1 MRIQINRT
9 TRRIAGMLLLLLLSV
24 TSYGAT
30 AGNIEGTWHGTLKL
44 NAMKLSIVMH
54 FSDNAC
60 TLDSPD
66 QGAKGIKGEVREIT
80 AEKVDVAFPTLNATY
95 TGVLKDGKIEGT
107 FTQMGY
113 KLPLVLEEGQPVRIR
128 PQTPQPPF
136 PYQTEEVSFV
146 NTEDSASLA
155 GTLTYPV
162 GYNSKRKVPVVIMVT
177 GSGLQN
183 RDEELFE
190 HKPFLVIADFLAR
203 NGIASLRYDDR
214 GAGLSTGDIENVTTE
229 GFCRDAAAGIAFLR
243 KTGHFSKIGVLGHS
257 EGGSIAFMLAA
268 QKKCD
273 FIVSMAGPGLR
284 GDSIIVEQTNE
295 LLRQQGQP
303 ETMTVRQMR
312 LTMLLQKTNPWY
324 DYFVDFDPAPVIK
337 QIKCPALLLNG
348 DKDSQ
353 VMAASNIPVIR
364 ALLSDNEKHQLPD
377 NQVIKVYPGLNHLF
391 QHCTT
396 GMPAEYGS
404 IEETISEEVLHDIA
418 EWIKNTTISK
428 Q

>member
-9 TRRIAGMLLLLLLSV
+9 TRRIAGVLLLLLLSV

-95 TGVLKDGKIEGT
+95 TGMLKDGKIEGT

-257 EGGSIAFMLAA
+257 EGGSIAFILAA

-303 ETMTVRQMR
+303 ATMTVRQMR

-337 QIKCPALLLNG
+337 QIKCPALFLNG

>member
-9 TRRIAGMLLLLLLSV
+9 TRRIAGVLLLLLLSV

-136 PYQTEEVSFV
+136 PYQTEEISFV

-303 ETMTVRQMR
+303 ATMTVRQMR

>member
-9 TRRIAGMLLLLLLSV
+9 TRRIAGVLLLLLLSV

-95 TGVLKDGKIEGT
+95 TGMLKDGKIEGT

-214 GAGLSTGDIENVTTE
+214 GAGLSTGDIEDVTTE

-303 ETMTVRQMR
+303 ATMTVRQMR

-353 VMAASNIPVIR
+353 VMAVSNIPVIR
-364 ALLSDNEKHQLPD
+364 ALLSENEKHQLPD

>member
-9 TRRIAGMLLLLLLSV
+9 TRRIAGVLLLLLLSV
-24 TSYGAT
+24 TSYGTT

-95 TGVLKDGKIEGT
+95 TGMLKDGKIEGT

-214 GAGLSTGDIENVTTE
+214 GTGLSTGDIENVTTE

-268 QKKCD
+268 QKKCE

-303 ETMTVRQMR
+303 ATMTVRQMR

>member
-9 TRRIAGMLLLLLLSV
+9 TRKIAGVLLLLLLSV

-30 AGNIEGTWHGTLKL
+30 TGNIEGTWHGTLKL

-303 ETMTVRQMR
+303 ATMTVRQMR

-353 VMAASNIPVIR
+353 VMAVSNIPVIR

>member
-9 TRRIAGMLLLLLLSV
+9 TRRIAGVLLLLLLSV

>member
-9 TRRIAGMLLLLLLSV
+9 TRRIAGVLLLLLLSV

-146 NTEDSASLA
+146 NTEDSASLV

-243 KTGHFSKIGVLGHS
+243 KTGHFSKIGVIGHS

-303 ETMTVRQMR
+303 ATMTVRQMR

>member
-9 TRRIAGMLLLLLLSV
+9 TRRIAGVMLLLLLSV

-229 GFCRDAAAGIAFLR
+229 GFCRDAAAGIALLR

-303 ETMTVRQMR
+303 ATMTVRQMR

>member
-9 TRRIAGMLLLLLLSV
+9 TRRIAGVLLLLLLSV

-95 TGVLKDGKIEGT
+95 TGMLKDGKIEGT

-183 RDEELFE
+183 RNEELFE

-303 ETMTVRQMR
+303 ATMTVRQMR

>member
-9 TRRIAGMLLLLLLSV
+9 TRRIAGVLLLLLLSV

-243 KTGHFSKIGVLGHS
+243 KTGHFSKIGVIGHS

-303 ETMTVRQMR
+303 ATMTVRQMR

>member
-9 TRRIAGMLLLLLLSV
+9 TRRIAGVLLLLLLSV

-183 RDEELFE
+183 RNEELFE

-303 ETMTVRQMR
+303 ATMTVRQMR

>member
-9 TRRIAGMLLLLLLSV
+9 TRRIAGVLLLLLLSV

-95 TGVLKDGKIEGT
+95 TGMLKDGKIEGT

-214 GAGLSTGDIENVTTE
+214 GAGLSTGDIEDVTTE

-303 ETMTVRQMR
+303 ATMTVRQMR

>member
-9 TRRIAGMLLLLLLSV
+9 TRRIAGVLLLLLLSV

-66 QGAKGIKGEVREIT
+66 QGAKGIKGEVKEIT
-80 AEKVDVAFPTLNATY
+80 AENVDIAFPTLNASY

-107 FTQMGY
+107 FTQMGF

-136 PYQTEEVSFV
+136 PYQTEEVTFV

-303 ETMTVRQMR
+303 ATMTVRQMR

-364 ALLSDNEKHQLPD
+364 TLLSDNEKHQLPD

>member
-9 TRRIAGMLLLLLLSV
+9 TRRIAGVLLLLLLSV

-95 TGVLKDGKIEGT
+95 TGMLKDGRIEGT

-303 ETMTVRQMR
+303 ATMTVRQMR

>member
-9 TRRIAGMLLLLLLSV
+9 TRRIAGVLLLLLLSV

-183 RDEELFE
+183 RNEELFE

-312 LTMLLQKTNPWY
+312 LTMPLQKTNPWY

>member
-9 TRRIAGMLLLLLLSV
+9 TRRIAGVLLLLLLSV

-95 TGVLKDGKIEGT
+95 TGMLKDGKIEGT

-183 RDEELFE
+183 RNEELFE

>member
-9 TRRIAGMLLLLLLSV
+9 TRRIAGVLLLLLLSV

-30 AGNIEGTWHGTLKL
+30 TGNIEGTWHGTLKL

-303 ETMTVRQMR
+303 ATMTVRQMR

>member
-9 TRRIAGMLLLLLLSV
+9 TRRIAGVLLLLLLSV

-214 GAGLSTGDIENVTTE
+214 GAGLSTGDIEDVTTE

-303 ETMTVRQMR
+303 ATMTVRQMR

>member
-1 MRIQINRT
+1 MRIKINRT
-9 TRRIAGMLLLLLLSV
+9 TRRIAGVLLLLLLSV

-80 AEKVDVAFPTLNATY
+80 SEKVDVAFPTLNATY

-303 ETMTVRQMR
+303 ATMTVRQMR

>member
-183 RDEELFE
+183 RNEELFE

-303 ETMTVRQMR
+303 ATMTVRQMR

-353 VMAASNIPVIR
+353 VMAVSNIPVIR

>member
-9 TRRIAGMLLLLLLSV
+9 TRRIAGVLLLLLLSV

-146 NTEDSASLA
+146 NTEDSALLA

-183 RDEELFE
+183 RNEELFE

>member
-9 TRRIAGMLLLLLLSV
+9 TRRIACVLLLLLLSV

-66 QGAKGIKGEVREIT
+66 QGANGIKGEVREIT

-107 FTQMGY
+107 FIQMGY

-257 EGGSIAFMLAA
+257 EGGSIAFILAA

-303 ETMTVRQMR
+303 ATMTVRQMR

-337 QIKCPALLLNG
+337 QIKCPALFLNG

>member
-1 MRIQINRT
+1 V
-9 TRRIAGMLLLLLLSV
+9 LLLLLLSV

-162 GYNSKRKVPVVIMVT
+162 GYNSKRKVPAVIMVT

-303 ETMTVRQMR
+303 ATMTVRQMR

>member
-9 TRRIAGMLLLLLLSV
+9 TRRIAGVLLLLLLSV

-95 TGVLKDGKIEGT
+95 TGMLKDGKIEGT

-243 KTGHFSKIGVLGHS
+243 KTGHFSKIGVIGHS

-303 ETMTVRQMR
+303 ATMTVRQMR

-364 ALLSDNEKHQLPD
+364 TLLSDNEKHQLPD

>member
-9 TRRIAGMLLLLLLSV
+9 TRRIAGVLLLLLLSV

-95 TGVLKDGKIEGT
+95 TGMLKDGRIEGT

-136 PYQTEEVSFV
+136 PYQTEEVTFV

-214 GAGLSTGDIENVTTE
+214 GAGLSTGDIEDVTTE

-303 ETMTVRQMR
+303 ATMTVRQMR

-396 GMPAEYGS
+396 GMPAESGS

>member
-1 MRIQINRT
+1 MRIQTNRT
-9 TRRIAGMLLLLLLSV
+9 TRRIAGVLLLLLLSV

-80 AEKVDVAFPTLNATY
+80 AEKVDVAFSTLNATY

-303 ETMTVRQMR
+303 ATMTVRQMR

-337 QIKCPALLLNG
+337 QIKCPALLING

>member
-9 TRRIAGMLLLLLLSV
+9 TRRIAGVLLLLLLSV

-95 TGVLKDGKIEGT
+95 TGMLKDGKIEGT

-214 GAGLSTGDIENVTTE
+214 GTGLSTGDIESVTTE

-268 QKKCD
+268 QEKCE

-303 ETMTVRQMR
+303 ATMTVRQMR

-337 QIKCPALLLNG
+337 QIKCPALFLNG

>member
-9 TRRIAGMLLLLLLSV
+9 TRRIAGVLLLLLLSV

-257 EGGSIAFMLAA
+257 EGGSIAFILAA

>member
-9 TRRIAGMLLLLLLSV
+9 TRRIAGVLLLLLLSV

-177 GSGLQN
+177 GSGQQN

-303 ETMTVRQMR
+303 ATMTVRQMR

-353 VMAASNIPVIR
+353 VMAVSNIPVIR

>member
-9 TRRIAGMLLLLLLSV
+9 TRRIAGVLLLLLLSV

-95 TGVLKDGKIEGT
+95 TGMLKDGKIEGT

-303 ETMTVRQMR
+303 ATMTVRQMR

-404 IEETISEEVLHDIA
+404 IEETVSEEVLHDIA

>member
-9 TRRIAGMLLLLLLSV
+9 TRRIAGVLLLLLLSV

-136 PYQTEEVSFV
+136 PYQTEEVTFV

-214 GAGLSTGDIENVTTE
+214 GAGLSTGDIEDVTTE

-303 ETMTVRQMR
+303 ATMTVRQMR

-396 GMPAEYGS
+396 GMPTEYGS

>member
-9 TRRIAGMLLLLLLSV
+9 TRRIAGVLLLLLLSV

-66 QGAKGIKGEVREIT
+66 QGAKGIKGEVKEIT
-80 AEKVDVAFPTLNATY
+80 AEKVDVAFPTLNASY
-95 TGVLKDGKIEGT
+95 TGTLKDGKIEGT
-107 FTQMGY
+107 FTQMGF

-136 PYQTEEVSFV
+136 PYQTEEVTFV

-303 ETMTVRQMR
+303 ATMTVRQMR

-337 QIKCPALLLNG
+337 QIKCPALFLNG

-364 ALLSDNEKHQLPD
+364 ALLSDNEKHQLPV

-418 EWIKNTTISK
+418 EWIKKNIISK

>member
-9 TRRIAGMLLLLLLSV
+9 TRRIAGVLLLLLLSV

-162 GYNSKRKVPVVIMVT
+162 GYNSKQKVPVVIMVT

-303 ETMTVRQMR
+303 ATMTVRQMR

>member
-136 PYQTEEVSFV
+136 PYQTEEVSFM

-214 GAGLSTGDIENVTTE
+214 GAGLSTGDIEDVTTE

-303 ETMTVRQMR
+303 ATMTVRQMR

-337 QIKCPALLLNG
+337 QIKCPALFLNG

>member
-9 TRRIAGMLLLLLLSV
+9 TRRIAGVLLLLLLSV

-95 TGVLKDGKIEGT
+95 TGMLKDGKIEGT

-303 ETMTVRQMR
+303 ATMTVRQMR

>member
-1 MRIQINRT
+1 
-9 TRRIAGMLLLLLLSV
+9 MLLLLLLYVMLLLLLSV

-303 ETMTVRQMR
+303 ATMTVRQMR

>member
-9 TRRIAGMLLLLLLSV
+9 TRRIASVLLLLLLSV

-66 QGAKGIKGEVREIT
+66 QGAKGIKGEVKEIT
-80 AEKVDVAFPTLNATY
+80 TEKVDVAFPTLNATY
-95 TGVLKDGKIEGT
+95 TGMLKDGKIEGT

-303 ETMTVRQMR
+303 ATMTVRQMR

-337 QIKCPALLLNG
+337 QIKCPALFLNG

-364 ALLSDNEKHQLPD
+364 TLLSDNEKHQLPD

>member
-9 TRRIAGMLLLLLLSV
+9 TRRIAGVMLLLLLSV

-257 EGGSIAFMLAA
+257 EGGSIAFMLAS

-303 ETMTVRQMR
+303 ATMTVRQMR

>member
-9 TRRIAGMLLLLLLSV
+9 TRRIAGVLLLLLLSV

-80 AEKVDVAFPTLNATY
+80 AEKVDIAFPTLNATY
-95 TGVLKDGKIEGT
+95 TGMLKDGKIEGT

-136 PYQTEEVSFV
+136 PYQTEEVTFV

-214 GAGLSTGDIENVTTE
+214 GAGLSTGDIEDVTTE

-303 ETMTVRQMR
+303 ATMTVRQMR

>member
-9 TRRIAGMLLLLLLSV
+9 TRRIAGVLLLLLLSV

-80 AEKVDVAFPTLNATY
+80 AEKVDVTFPTLNATY
-95 TGVLKDGKIEGT
+95 TGMLKDGKIEGT

-214 GAGLSTGDIENVTTE
+214 GAGLSTGDIEDVTTE

-303 ETMTVRQMR
+303 ATMTVRQMR